1 MVIYGIEIGDNES
14 GCETQEI
21 MYRNYQDAKNKL
33 MALVTARNLAMTERG
48 DTSLL
53 FKEVSPDCWRGSEF
67 ISIETYELR

>member
-14 GCETQEI
+14 GCETQEV
-21 MYRNYQDAKNKL
+21 MYTNYEDAKNEL
-33 MALVTARNLAMTERG
+33 ISLVGSRNLAMTKAG